1 MNMPSG
7 MTYQQSGCRWSHFI
21 FYQPTAAEKVCGMQ
35 FVAMASS
42 MHNYLGTYLAGCGC
56 NWINPYL
63 FCVKLDG
70 WRVSTLMTSNWN
82 RRAKMSVKKM
92 DALQQILNLSFILRD
107 KAQDDCRTARGRKQD
122 RCRIFELMT
131 TSQQAATC
139 NLRNLN
145 HVEGTSTAG

>member
-1 MNMPSG
+1 
-7 MTYQQSGCRWSHFI
+7 
-21 FYQPTAAEKVCGMQ
+21 
-35 FVAMASS
+35 
-42 MHNYLGTYLAGCGC
+42 
-56 NWINPYL
+56 
-63 FCVKLDG
+63 
-70 WRVSTLMTSNWN
+70 MTSNWN

-139 NLRNLN
+139 A
-145 HVEGTSTAG
+145 TSTMSRAPAQQDSILQYDTIISSHTTLLTIIARTTS